1 MSGSYHGA
9 IASAGGEPSP
19 LGAGAPNVV
28 TTPANPYIGGPDLP
42 DESGK
47 TSVGSA
53 WGPGG
58 FLGPGSTSNGRAIPI
73 RLAMII
79 LIAAGVIYA
88 IHASGFRF
96 GVAIGG

>member
-1 MSGSYHGA
+1 MAGSYHGA
-9 IASAGGEPSP
+9 IAAAGGEPFP
-19 LGAGAPNVV
+19 IGAAAPNTV
-28 TTPANPYIGGPDLP
+28 TLPGNVGGPDLP
-42 DESGK
+42 DESGR
-47 TSVGSA
+47 TSIGSS

-58 FLGPGSTSNGRAIPI
+58 SFGPGGVSGAGNATPV

-79 LIAAGVIYA
+79 ILAAGIIYA